1 MRIYAIISI
10 VFILIFAGC
19 RKKPANDYDYYE
31 PSQKDTAAEV
41 VDTTKKVVVKEPEP
55 KVKEEVV
62 KPVDVN
68 APYFI
73 VVASYTVEDFAI
85 DQKKKLE
92 EEGLKPAIIMTNDD
106 GWYKL
111 AVQSFDSFDKAKKS
125 LEELKE
131 KGGIYSDAM
140 IVYKK

>member
-1 MRIYAIISI
+1 
-10 VFILIFAGC
+10 
-19 RKKPANDYDYYE
+19 
-31 PSQKDTAAEV
+31 

-55 KVKEEVV
+55 KVKEEVI
-62 KPVDVN
+62 KPVDVD

-73 VVASYTVEDFAI
+73 VVASYTVKDFAI
-85 DQKKKLE
+85 DQKKELE

-111 AVQSFDSFDKAKKS
+111 AVQSFDSFDKAKES
-125 LEELKE
+125 LEKLKKE
-131 KGGIYSDAM
+131 GGIYSDAM

>member
-1 MRIYAIISI
+1 MRLYAIISI
-10 VFILIFAGC
+10 VIILVFAGC

-31 PSQKDTAAEV
+31 PAQKDTAAEV

-55 KVKEEVV
+55 KIKENVV
-62 KPVDVN
+62 KPVDVD

-73 VVASYTVEDFAI
+73 VVASYTVNDFAI
-85 DQKKKLE
+85 AQKKELE
-92 EEGLKPAIIMTNDD
+92 EEGLKPEIIMTNED

-111 AVQSFDSFDKAKKS
+111 AVQSFDSFEKAKKS
-125 LEELKE
+125 LKKLKE
-131 KGGIYSDAM
+131 KGGIYRNAM

>member
-31 PSQKDTAAEV
+31 PAQKDTAAEV

>member
-1 MRIYAIISI
+1 MRIYVIISVI
-10 VFILIFAGC
+10 VILIVAGC
-19 RKKPANDYDYYE
+19 RRKPADDYDYYE
-31 PSQKDTAAEV
+31 PAKKDTATEV
-41 VDTTKKVVVKEPEP
+41 VDTTKKVAVKEPEP
-55 KVKEEVV
+55 KVKEDVV
-62 KPVDVN
+62 KPVDVD

-85 DQKKKLE
+85 AQKEEME

-111 AVQSFDSFDKAKKS
+111 AVQSFDSFKMAKKS